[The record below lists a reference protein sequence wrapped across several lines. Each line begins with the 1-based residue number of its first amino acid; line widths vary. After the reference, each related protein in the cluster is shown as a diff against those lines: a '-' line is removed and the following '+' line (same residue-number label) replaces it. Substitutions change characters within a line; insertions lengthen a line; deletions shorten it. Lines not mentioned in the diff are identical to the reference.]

1 MVSALGHGLSIPHN
15 DGWAYAK
22 IAREFA
28 DHLDFQLLA
37 WNRPGLVGQVL
48 LAVPLSHALPDV
60 VVAQHLTVWVTGVA
74 LVLAGYRFFEPELGP
89 SGAALV
95 AATTGLF
102 PALGLLSTSFMA
114 DVPAASLGMLCLA
127 AGANAVDRRAW
138 LWTSLLLGL
147 LASVTREQEL
157 AAPAAVLL
165 WVGMR
170 HVREDRARELRG
182 VAVAGLAFLAAFLAV
197 ELWRR
202 GLPYDSAP
210 EVASTTRAAGYQLIR
225 GALVLGLT
233 LLPIAALVASRPGR
247 LRLPGIVGLAAS
259 GSALLVLAAR
269 RLTGRPEDFL
279 PGNYVGGGRAAP
291 YSDVGIGSPAAVL
304 PDWFWV
310 ATAAVAGASLLVVV
324 LALANR
330 STSAVAGE
338 RSRLAAT
345 FTLLYAGGLAVQTAA
360 GQLFFDRYLLP
371 LVPVVAGLCLAV
383 APPRL
388 GRARLATAAAAV
400 TFLLLLGVE
409 VVAAG
414 TAYDAA
420 RWDASRDLVRDG
432 VPATDIAGGLEWT
445 GWHSRERYR
454 SPGRFREG
462 GLWTASFADSRD
474 CWIIA
479 ASPLRR
485 GDLRLARTFRYERL
499 LVRSPSK
506 LLIYRSGSCP

>member
-1 MVSALGHGLSIPHN
+1 
-15 DGWAYAK
+15 
-22 IAREFA
+22 
-28 DHLDFQLLA
+28 
-37 WNRPGLVGQVL
+37 
-48 LAVPLSHALPDV
+48 
-60 VVAQHLTVWVTGVA
+60 
-74 LVLAGYRFFEPELGP
+74 
-89 SGAALV
+89 
-95 AATTGLF
+95 
-102 PALGLLSTSFMA
+102 
-114 DVPAASLGMLCLA
+114 
-127 AGANAVDRRAW
+127 VDRRAW

-247 LRLPGIVGLAAS
+247 LRLPGIVGLAAC

>member
-1 MVSALGHGLSIPHN
+1 LISALGHGLSIPHN

-22 IAREFA
+22 IARGFA

-48 LAVPLSHALPDV
+48 LAVPLSHVLPDV
-60 VVAQHLTVWVTGVA
+60 VVAQHLTVWATGVA

-89 SGAALV
+89 SRAALV

-127 AGANAVDRRAW
+127 AGARAAERRSW

-170 HVREDRARELRG
+170 HVREGRTRQLRG
-182 VAVAGLAFLAAFLAV
+182 VAVSGLAFLAAFLAV

-225 GALVLGLT
+225 GALVLGLA
-233 LLPIAALVASRPGR
+233 LIPVAALVASRPGR
-247 LRLPGIVGLAAS
+247 LRLPGILPLVAC
-259 GSALLVLAAR
+259 GSTLLVLAAR

-310 ATAAVAGASLLVVV
+310 ATAAMAGASLLVAV
-324 LALANR
+324 LAFANR
-330 STSAVAGE
+330 GTSAVAGE
-338 RSRLAAT
+338 RSRLAAI
-345 FTLLYAGGLAVQTAA
+345 FVLLYAGGLVAQTAA
-360 GQLFFDRYLLP
+360 GQPFFDRYLLP
-371 LVPVVAGLCLAV
+371 LVPVAAGLCLAV
-383 APPRL
+383 AAPRP
-388 GRARLATAAAAV
+388 GRVRATSAAAAAA
-400 TFLLLLGVE
+400 FLLLVGVE

-420 RWDASRDLVRDG
+420 RWNASRALLRDG
-432 VPATDIAGGLEWT
+432 VPATDIAGGLEWS

-454 SPGRFREG
+454 SPGKFREG
-462 GLWTASFADSRD
+462 GFWTASFADSRD
-474 CWIIA
+474 CWIVA

-485 GDLRLARTFRYERL
+485 RDLRLARTFRYDRL
-499 LVRSPSK
+499 LLTAPSR
-506 LLIYRSGSCP
+506 LFVYRSGRCR

>member
-1 MVSALGHGLSIPHN
+1 LISALGHGLSIPHN

-22 IAREFA
+22 IARGFA

-48 LAVPLSHALPDV
+48 LAAPLSHALPDV
-60 VVAQHLTVWVTGVA
+60 VVAQHLTVWVSGVA

-127 AGANAVDRRAW
+127 AGANAERRTW

-157 AAPAAVLL
+157 AAPVAVLL
-165 WVGMR
+165 WVGLR
-170 HVREDRARELRG
+170 HVREGRARELRG

-210 EVASTTRAAGYQLIR
+210 ELASTSREAGYQLIR
-225 GALVLGLT
+225 GGVVLGLA

-247 LRLPGIVGLAAS
+247 LRLPGILSLAAC
-259 GSALLVLAAR
+259 GLALLVLSAR

-291 YSDVGIGSPAAVL
+291 YSDVGIGLPADVL

-310 ATAAVAGASLLVVV
+310 ATAAMAGASLLVVV

-330 STSAVAGE
+330 GTSAVAGE
-338 RSRLAAT
+338 RSRLAAI
-345 FTLLYAGGLAVQTAA
+345 FVLLYAGGLVVQTAS
-360 GQLFFDRYLLP
+360 GQPFFDRYLLP
-371 LVPVVAGLCLAV
+371 LVPVVAGLCLPP

-388 GRARLATAAAAV
+388 GPVRLAAATAAA

-409 VVAAG
+409 VLAAG

-432 VPATDIAGGLEWT
+432 VPATDVAGGLEWT

-454 SPGRFREG
+454 SPGTFREG
-462 GLWTASFADSRD
+462 GFWTASFADSRD
-474 CWIIA
+474 CWIVA

-485 GDLRLARTFRYERL
+485 RDLRLARTFRYDRL
-499 LVRSPSK
+499 LLTAPSR
-506 LLIYRSGSCP
+506 LLIYRSGSCR